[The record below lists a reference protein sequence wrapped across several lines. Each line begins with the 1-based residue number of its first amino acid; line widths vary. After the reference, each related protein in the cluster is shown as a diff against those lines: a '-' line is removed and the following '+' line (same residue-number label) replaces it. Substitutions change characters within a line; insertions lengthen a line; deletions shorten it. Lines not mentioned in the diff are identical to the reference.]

1 MGTETVATGHWLD
14 SEAADAYLRARR
26 DGLPAG
32 ITSAGRTR
40 AEQDRIF
47 RQYYT
52 TNYAASAKFDQRTY
66 QGKKW
71 WRRPGK
77 PSAATP
83 GSPAAR
89 HEKGLSL
96 DLPAGGPRE
105 WMRANGHNYGW
116 IKDLVSGEP
125 WHFEYQAHK
134 DKGDTMLR
142 TYKSRTADQALAEGK
157 WTTVKVNNNN
167 DLSVLTR
174 AGTFDGQWQATL
186 TGLPKGFEAQVRF
199 FAVNTKTG
207 KVTKKYP
214 VVEVIGTSGSSFVS
228 VNQKGTLAKGERL
241 RVQVNVFTSGVKI
254 TSAQSRVDVYPSK

>member
-1 MGTETVATGHWLD
+1 MATETVDSGHWLAP
-14 SEAADAYLRARR
+14 EAAYAYLRARR

-47 RQYYT
+47 RLYYT
-52 TNYAASAKFDQRTY
+52 TNYAASAKFDRRRY
-66 QGKKW
+66 QGRYW
-71 WRRPGK
+71 WRRPGR

-105 WMRANGHNYGW
+105 WMREHGHHYGW
-116 IKDLVSGEP
+116 IKDLVRGEP
-125 WHFEYQAHK
+125 WHFEYQESK

-142 TYKSRTADQALAEGK
+142 TYKARSADQKLPKGK
-157 WTTVKVNNNN
+157 WVTVKINNND

-174 AGTFDGQWQATL
+174 AGTFDAQLQATL
-186 TGLPKGFEAQVRF
+186 TGLPKGAEAQFRF
-199 FAVNTKTG
+199 VEVTSSKITKT
-207 KVTKKYP
+207 YP
-214 VVEVIGTSGSSFVS
+214 TMEVIGTSGGSFANVT
-228 VNQKGTLAKGERL
+228 QKGTLAKNARL
-241 RVQVNVFTSGVKI
+241 RVQVYVPVDGI
-254 TSAQSRVDVYPSK
+254 TITKAQSRADVYPSK